1 MNIIVGKGS
10 RREELVCDKAG
21 QNISVSLKEGDFLHL
36 GAIICP
42 GCREICG
49 DENCFETTSF
59 NNREQ
64 TIIDNRDQKA
74 LEKESSTIEGS
85 IDGALN
91 NESIPINSTSEI
103 SLLSMVQSF
112 DDKGDNENRNSKSF
126 EFKDIPDS
134 KVGVD
139 DKLDCGGGGGGAFF
153 NDFFDYFD

>member
-10 RREELVCDKAG
+10 RREELACDKAG

-42 GCREICG
+42 GCREMCG
-49 DENCFETTSF
+49 DENCFETASIT
-59 NNREQ
+59 NREQ
-64 TIIDNRDQKA
+64 IIIDNRDQKA
-74 LEKESSTIEGS
+74 LESESRTIDSS

-91 NESIPINSTSEI
+91 TESISINSTTEI
-103 SLLSMVQSF
+103 SLLSMVQKF
-112 DDKGDNENRNSKSF
+112 NDKSDNENRNSKSF
-126 EFKDIPDS
+126 ELQDIPDS

>member
-10 RREELVCDKAG
+10 RREELACDKAG

-49 DENCFETTSF
+49 DENCFENTSIT
-59 NNREQ
+59 NIEQ
-64 TIIDNRDQKA
+64 ITIDNRDQKA
-74 LEKESSTIEGS
+74 LESESRTIESS
-85 IDGALN
+85 IDVALN
-91 NESIPINSTSEI
+91 NESILINSTTEI
-103 SLLSMVQSF
+103 SLLSMVQKFNDTS
-112 DDKGDNENRNSKSF
+112 DNENRNSKSF

>member
-1 MNIIVGKGS
+1 M
-10 RREELVCDKAG
+10 LVCDKAG

-42 GCREICG
+42 GCREMCG
-49 DENCFETTSF
+49 DENCFENASF
-59 NNREQ
+59 TNREQ
-64 TIIDNRDQKA
+64 IIIDNRDQKA
-74 LEKESSTIEGS
+74 LESESRTIDSS

-91 NESIPINSTSEI
+91 NESISINSTTEI
-103 SLLSMVQSF
+103 SLLSMVQKLN
-112 DDKGDNENRNSKSF
+112 DKGNNENRNSKSF
-126 EFKDIPDS
+126 ELQDIPDS